1 MILLCDL
8 GGACNPFEFQ
18 LLSQYEINTLI
29 T

>member
-8 GGACNPFEFQ
+8 GGAYNPFEFQ
-18 LLSQYEINTLI
+18 LSSQYKINTLI